1 MLFSTFDSKSTKRP
15 KIFCMAIFIVLWP
28 YLLTTKLR
36 CLQKNNIGHTIN
48 LVLQI
53 EVGMNGG
60 QVVNNGKVA
69 VFACGVQA
77 GLSILDK
84 ERNRK
89 KKK

>member
-1 MLFSTFDSKSTKRP
+1 
-15 KIFCMAIFIVLWP
+15 MAVFIVLWP

-89 KKK
+89 KKNKCAKSLTTPQKKDIL

>member
-1 MLFSTFDSKSTKRP
+1 M
-15 KIFCMAIFIVLWP
+15 
-28 YLLTTKLR
+28 
-36 CLQKNNIGHTIN
+36 QKNNIGHTIN

>member
-1 MLFSTFDSKSTKRP
+1 
-15 KIFCMAIFIVLWP
+15 
-28 YLLTTKLR
+28 
-36 CLQKNNIGHTIN
+36 
-48 LVLQI
+48 
-53 EVGMNGG
+53 MNGG

-89 KKK
+89 KKIINVLNHWRHCKKKGYSLEIGNKNKYCRSDTFYEVIKDYSHIRKSSD

>member
-1 MLFSTFDSKSTKRP
+1 
-15 KIFCMAIFIVLWP
+15 
-28 YLLTTKLR
+28 
-36 CLQKNNIGHTIN
+36 
-48 LVLQI
+48 
-53 EVGMNGG
+53 MNRG

-89 KKK
+89 KENNKCAKSLKTLQKKGYSLEIGNKNKYCRSDTFYEVIKDYSHIRKSSD

>member
-1 MLFSTFDSKSTKRP
+1 MD
-15 KIFCMAIFIVLWP
+15 
-28 YLLTTKLR
+28 
-36 CLQKNNIGHTIN
+36 
-48 LVLQI
+48 
-53 EVGMNGG
+53 GG

-89 KKK
+89 KKNKCAKSLKTLQKKRIFFRNR